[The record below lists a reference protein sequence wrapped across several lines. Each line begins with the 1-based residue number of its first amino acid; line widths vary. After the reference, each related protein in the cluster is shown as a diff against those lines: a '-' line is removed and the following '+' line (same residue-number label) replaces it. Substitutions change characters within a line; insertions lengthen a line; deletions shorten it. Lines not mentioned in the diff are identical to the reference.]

1 MVVLLFIDDDAEI
14 VRLKLDIIQLR
25 IQLLDLTTI
34 WNAIRLFTKPLDFSF
49 DFPRLRLSIGDTV
62 QFVPPAEYL
71 TVGEGDYLVILS
83 CLCNGER
90 KLPLRLSQ
98 AAAMKLENVF
108 LTYYLFSQYRSPH
121 FVFYLIMLIWRKLLF
136 LFYITEPFL
145 AECKPLA
152 LNEPFEGFIVI

>member
-1 MVVLLFIDDDAEI
+1 MAFADEHDGLVLDAAIRSKQPLIPKTVNTKSTASSMVVLLFIDDDAEI

-34 WNAIRLFTKPLDFSF
+34 WNAIRLFTKPLNFSF
-49 DFPRLRLSIGDTV
+49 DFPRLRLSVSDAV
-62 QFVPPAEYL
+62 QFVQPAQHL

-83 CLCNGER
+83 CLYNGER

-108 LTYYLFSQYRSPH
+108 LTY
-121 FVFYLIMLIWRKLLF
+121 
-136 LFYITEPFL
+136 
-145 AECKPLA
+145 
-152 LNEPFEGFIVI
+152 